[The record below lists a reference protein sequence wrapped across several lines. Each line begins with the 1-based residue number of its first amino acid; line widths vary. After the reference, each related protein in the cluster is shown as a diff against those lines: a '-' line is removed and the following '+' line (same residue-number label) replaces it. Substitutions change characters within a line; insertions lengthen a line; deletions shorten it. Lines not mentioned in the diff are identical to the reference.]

1 MSITSLVFILFVFAT
16 LILYYLVPKKF
27 QWIVLLLSSLVFY
40 ITSSTWGIV
49 YVLVTATSIFFGAI
63 AIEKYTLQQ
72 KAYIKENKE
81 SLSKEEKSIYKAKV
95 KRKKKTVLVLVVL
108 LNIGILCVLKYC
120 HFAVDQ
126 VNAILQAIGAGTL
139 NNEFEWLVPLGLSFY
154 TFQSVGY
161 IADVYWNKTKAQHH
175 YAKMLLFVS
184 FFPQVTQG
192 PISDYNSLSNE
203 LFKEHS
209 LTYVNYSRGFQRM
222 IWGFFKKMVIAN
234 SLSPYVSDIFANF
247 REYTGITCFI
257 GIVAHSI
264 QLYADFSGY
273 MDIMCGICE
282 MLDIKLAENFNRPF
296 FSKSISE
303 FWHRWHIT
311 LGVWLKTYIYYPISI
326 SKRSINLGKK
336 LNTKFNKYIADC
348 VTTTIALLV
357 VWFVV
362 GIWHGAS
369 WGYIVWGLLMGAI
382 IIFSNWMEP
391 VYRRVRA
398 KLDIRNSKWG
408 WRVFRILRTCLLFAF
423 IEVIPEVGTLGDGF
437 ALIKST
443 FTNLCI
449 PKDFKAIFTT
459 VDRDMRL
466 EFFVVILSI
475 ALLFISSVISRRES
489 IRDKFNR
496 IPIFIRIAIIIL
508 ILIITF
514 AVGLPKVRT
523 GVFMYAKF

>member
-27 QWIVLLLSSLVFY
+27 QWVILLISSLVFY
-40 ITSSTWGIV
+40 ITSSTLGII

-63 AIEKYTLQQ
+63 VIENYTIQQ
-72 KAYIKENKE
+72 KSYIKENKE
-81 SLSKEEKSIYKAKV
+81 ALSKEEKSIYKAKV
-95 KRKKKTVLVLVVL
+95 KRKKKAVLVLVIL

-126 VNAILQAIGAGTL
+126 VNAILQTLGAGTL
-139 NNEFEWLVPLGLSFY
+139 NNEFEWLAPLGLSFY

-161 IADVYWNKTKAQHH
+161 IADVYWNKTKAQHN

-192 PISDYNSLSNE
+192 PISDYKQLSGE
-203 LFKEHS
+203 LFKEHT
-209 LTYVNYSRGFQRM
+209 LTYTNYSRGFQRM
-222 IWGFFKKMVIAN
+222 VWGFFKKMVIAN
-234 SLSPYVSDIFANF
+234 SLAPYVSDVFTNF

-257 GIVAHSI
+257 GIIAHSI

-273 MDIMCGICE
+273 MDIMCGLCE
-282 MLDIKLAENFNRPF
+282 MLDIKLTENFKRPF

-336 LNTKFNKYIADC
+336 LNSKFNKYIADC
-348 VTTTIALLV
+348 VTTTIALLA
-357 VWFVV
+357 VWFIV

-391 VYRRVRA
+391 VYRKFRV
-398 KLDIRNSKWG
+398 KLGIRNSRWG
-408 WRVFRILRTCLLFAF
+408 WKVFRILRTCLLFAF
-423 IEVIPEVGTLGDGF
+423 IEVIPEVGTLGEGF
-437 ALIKST
+437 GFVKRAL
-443 FTNLCI
+443 TNFSI
-449 PKDFKAIFTT
+449 PNDFRQLFPG
-459 VDRDMRL
+459 VDRDMRI
-466 EFFVVILSI
+466 EFFVVLLCIVLLVLSSIL
-475 ALLFISSVISRRES
+475 SRRES
-489 IRDKFNR
+489 LRDKFNR
-496 IPIFIRIAIIIL
+496 IPIPIRIIIIIIML
-508 ILIITF
+508 ILTF
-514 AVGLPKVRT
+514 AIGLPKVRT